1 MQLHTDQNF
10 YVKRIHLSAANI
22 QSSECKVSQLRQAPQ
37 VVGNFPDEIP
47 EEECLL
53 RRSDYSIRL
62 VNSSKQRNRAGLL
75 IKRMYSWRGYS
86 TDGVAVMPH
95 NPSRLTFEASRGEQ
109 LFGTLTLGID
119 SQEGLFAD
127 ELYEQE
133 LNTFRARDRKIC
145 EVSKLAIDPQFSSK
159 EVFASMFHLAYIY
172 AYTIHGV
179 KDAFIE
185 VNPRHA
191 AFYKRMLGFRQ
202 IGEQCMCPRVDAP
215 AVLMHLEL
223 DYMDERISSLAGV
236 YKLKEKSIYPYFLS
250 RKEEKRLEDKIR
262 LSLKRGLNT

>member
-1 MQLHTDQNF
+1 MQLHKDQNF
-10 YVKRIHLSAANI
+10 GAKKIHLSAARVQNK
-22 QSSECKVSQLRQAPQ
+22 EYEVSPLRQVPQ
-37 VVGNFPDEIP
+37 ALENFTDEIQ

-53 RRSDYSIRL
+53 RRGDYTIRL
-62 VNSSKQRNRAGLL
+62 VNSPIQRNRAGSL

-86 TDGVAVMPH
+86 TDGLAIFPY
-95 NPSRLTFEASRGEQ
+95 NPNRLTLEASREEQ

-127 ELYEQE
+127 ELYGQE
-133 LNTFRARDRKIC
+133 LSAFRTRGRKIC

-159 EVFASMFHLAYIY
+159 DVFASMFHLAYIY

-191 AFYKRMLGFRQ
+191 VFYKRMLGFRQ
-202 IGEQCMCPRVDAP
+202 IGETCTCPRVGAP

-223 DYMDERISSLAGV
+223 DYMDRQISSLAGV
-236 YKLKEKSIYPYFLS
+236 YELKERSIYPYFLS

-262 LSLKRGLNT
+262 LSLRKC

>member
-1 MQLHTDQNF
+1 MQLHNDENLR
-10 YVKRIHLSAANI
+10 VKRIP
-22 QSSECKVSQLRQAPQ
+22 SSPVGMQNAGCNVLQLRHAPQ
-37 VVGNFPDEIP
+37 DLGNFPDEISG
-47 EEECLL
+47 EEYVL

-62 VNSSKQRNRAGLL
+62 VNSSWQRDRAGLL

-86 TDGVAVMPH
+86 TDGPAVIPH
-95 NPSRLTFEASRGEQ
+95 NPNRLTFEASREEQ

-119 SQEGLFAD
+119 SPEGLFAD
-127 ELYEQE
+127 ELYERE
-133 LNTFRARDRKIC
+133 LNVFRARGGKIC

-172 AYTIHGV
+172 AYIIHGV

-191 AFYKRMLGFRQ
+191 VFYKRMLGFRQ
-202 IGEQCMCPRVDAP
+202 VGEERTCPRVDAP

-223 DYMDERISSLAGV
+223 DYMDEQISSLAGA
-236 YKLKEKSIYPYFLS
+236 YELKEKSIYPYFLS
-250 RKEEKRLEDKIR
+250 RKEEKKLADKIR
-262 LSLKRGLNT
+262 LSLRKC